1 MNTDAKGV
9 LLVAGTYIVTIGIA
23 ILVVAL
29 AIMILMMGSY
39 NCSDMGRA
47 LIVLW
52 LLLAALFLASVVVVG
67 VVAWRSIASTVGR
80 WATVIVA
87 YGIVMLASFVVFAFG
102 LMVLFNC

>member
-9 LLVAGTYIVTIGIA
+9 LLVAGTYIVTIGVA

-39 NCSDMGRA
+39 NCGDMGRA

-67 VVAWRSIASTVGR
+67 VVAWRSIASTAGR
-80 WATVIVA
+80 WATLIA
-87 YGIVMLASFVVFAFG
+87 YGVVMLASYVVFAFG

>member
-80 WATVIVA
+80 WATVIA